1 MDRGSLIDELS
12 AVFSAATLVY
22 GDQKSTTTISMMVPV
37 LQHGMI
43 IVCAPEAVS
52 ELTQSGGSYGL
63 RRSVGP
69 RSNKEI
75 SELDTKITRAL
86 GKRISE
92 LTQKL

>member
-37 LQHGMI
+37 LQHGII
-43 IVCAPEAVS
+43 IVGAPDTVS
-52 ELTQSGGSYGL
+52 KLTQSGVSYGL

-86 GKRISE
+86 GKRISK

>member
-12 AVFSAATLVY
+12 AVFSASTLVY
-22 GDQKSTTTISMMVPV
+22 GDQKSTTTISMMVSV

-43 IVCAPEAVS
+43 IVGAPDAVS
-52 ELTQSGGSYGL
+52 KLTQSGVSYGL

-92 LTQKL
+92 LIQKL

>member
-1 MDRGSLIDELS
+1 
-12 AVFSAATLVY
+12 V
-22 GDQKSTTTISMMVPV
+22 
-37 LQHGMI
+37 
-43 IVCAPEAVS
+43 
-52 ELTQSGGSYGL
+52 SYGL

-92 LTQKL
+92 LIQKL